1 MDTGLNEQLESRE
14 VKEMNR
20 VVLEKNGL
28 RKEVKVGFS
37 WTVFFFGFFVP
48 LFRGDLK
55 WSVIMFFG
63 AILLAAAT
71 AGIGGL
77 VLGIVMSFVYN
88 KIFIKELIEKGW
100 TPVGEENRLLL
111 EEKNIIG
118 K

>member
-1 MDTGLNEQLESRE
+1 
-14 VKEMNR
+14 VKEMDF

-37 WTVFFFGFFVP
+37 WTVFFFGLFVP

-55 WSVIMFFG
+55 WAAIMFFG
-63 AILLAAAT
+63 TILLGFAT
-71 AGIGGL
+71 LGIGGA

-88 KIFIKELIEKGW
+88 KIYIKDLIEKGW
-100 TPVGEENRLLL
+100 NPVGEENRLLL

>member
-1 MDTGLNEQLESRE
+1 MDF
-14 VKEMNR
+14 

-28 RKEVKVGFS
+28 RKGVNVGFS
-37 WTVFFFGFFVP
+37 WTVFFFGLFVP

-55 WSVIMFFG
+55 WAAIMFFG
-63 AILLAAAT
+63 TILLGFAT
-71 AGIGGL
+71 LGIGGA

-88 KIFIKELIEKGW
+88 KIYIKDLIEKGW
-100 TPVGEENRLLL
+100 NPVGEENRLLL

>member
-1 MDTGLNEQLESRE
+1 MDF
-14 VKEMNR
+14 

-37 WTVFFFGFFVP
+37 WTVLFFGT
-48 LFRGDLK
+48 
-55 WSVIMFFG
+55 
-63 AILLAAAT
+63 ILLGFAT
-71 AGIGGL
+71 LGIGGA

-88 KIFIKELIEKGW
+88 KIYIKDLIEKGW
-100 TPVGEENRLLL
+100 NPVGEENRLLL

>member
-1 MDTGLNEQLESRE
+1 MDF
-14 VKEMNR
+14 

-37 WTVFFFGFFVP
+37 WTVFFFGLFVP

-55 WSVIMFFG
+55 WAAIMFFG
-63 AILLAAAT
+63 TILLGFGT
-71 AGIGGL
+71 LGIGGA

-88 KIFIKELIEKGW
+88 KIYIKDLIEKGW
-100 TPVGEENRLLL
+100 KPVGEENRLLL

>member
-1 MDTGLNEQLESRE
+1 MDF
-14 VKEMNR
+14 
-20 VVLEKNGL
+20 VVLEKKGL

-55 WSVIMFFG
+55 WAAIMFFG
-63 AILLAAAT
+63 TILLGFAT
-71 AGIGGL
+71 LGIGGG

-88 KIFIKELIEKGW
+88 KIYIKDLIEKGW
-100 TPVGEENRLLL
+100 KPVGEENRLLL